1 VEKNLMQ
8 RARIEKEISGV
19 ARAHAMREDR
29 LLSLDRLRWL
39 PERTRTFG
47 ISSVSACSK
56 RNSMRSLEKIS
67 RARQIFLSNAEIL
80 KEKL

>member
-8 RARIEKEISGV
+8 RARIEKEISDG
-19 ARAHAMREDR
+19 ARSRTMREDR

-39 PERTRTFG
+39 PERIRAFG

-56 RNSMRSLEKIS
+56 RNSMRSLEKNIT
-67 RARQIFLSNAEIL
+67 RETDF
-80 KEKL
+80 